1 MKLSIVIPVLNEA
14 ESLQTLYAEIMEN
27 LPQTDYEIIFV
38 DDGSSDESFSIM
50 QKLAVADSSVKVIRF
65 RKNFG
70 KAAGLQTGFENC
82 EGDIII
88 TMDADLQDDPR
99 EIPNFIAKIEAGY
112 DLVTGWKQDRK
123 DPLNKTL
130 PSKFANSV
138 MSKSFQLKLH
148 DYNCGFKAF
157 RRELIQEID
166 VYGEMHRYIPA
177 LAQAKGFRICEIPVH
192 HRKRSYGKSKYGAER
207 FFRSF
212 LDLLSVKLVTAYTHS
227 PLYLFG
233 RIGFGFSLAG
243 FIIGIYLTI
252 MKYGY
257 DQPLS
262 NRPLLFLAILLI
274 MVGIQIFSIGLLA
287 ELIVNQ
293 TRYLNKKYTV
303 SIREKLNLEKKRGK

>member
-1 MKLSIVIPVLNEA
+1 MKISIVIPVLNEV
-14 ESLQTLYAEIMEN
+14 ESLQTLYTEIIEYI
-27 LPQTDYEIIFV
+27 PDCDYEIIFV
-38 DDGSSDESFSIM
+38 DDGSEDGSFDVM
-50 QKLAVADSSVKVIRF
+50 QKLASEDQAVKVIRF

-82 EGDIII
+82 EGDIVF

-123 DPLNKTL
+123 DPISKTI

-138 MSKSFQLKLH
+138 MSKSFKLKLH

-157 RRELIQEID
+157 RRELIQELDI
-166 VYGEMHRYIPA
+166 YGEMHRYIPA

-192 HRKRSYGKSKYGAER
+192 HRKRSFGKSKYGAER

-233 RIGFGFSLAG
+233 RIGFGFSLVG

-257 DQPLS
+257 NQPLS

-293 TRYLNKKYTV
+293 SRYLNKKFTV
-303 SIREKLNLEKKRGK
+303 SIREKLNLPSKER